1 MDVTIIGAGIAGLT
15 LALDLHRVG
24 IGSHIYE
31 AAPELAPIGVG
42 INLLPHCTAVLADLD
57 LDDRLA
63 EVAVTTA
70 ESAFYNGFGQ
80 FIYAEPAGRAAGH
93 AHPQYSIHRGELH
106 AVLLDAVR
114 ERVGAERIHT
124 GHTCLGVDEQDD
136 EGVMLRMASEGRE
149 FVIRADVVVACDGVH
164 SRIRKQMH
172 PAEGD
177 PLYSGVTM
185 WRGTTVMPPFLTG
198 ASMVRAGWLSTGKM
212 VIYPIRDLGD
222 GSQLVNWVAEI
233 ETPRHIERD
242 WNRLGSVDDFA
253 DAFADWTFDW
263 LDVPAMIRGAD
274 QILEYPMVDQDPLD
288 HWTEGLVT
296 LMGDAAHP
304 MVPRGSNGAGQAILD
319 VRCLADLLAD
329 DIEPAAALH
338 AYEAKRLPFTAHVVR
353 TNRTN
358 PPDAILREVF
368 DRTGNRPFDNLDDVI
383 GRDELRRI
391 ADNYR
396 RVVGIAPQA
405 TAS

>member
-1 MDVTIIGAGIAGLT
+1 
-15 LALDLHRVG
+15 
-24 IGSHIYE
+24 
-31 AAPELAPIGVG
+31 
-42 INLLPHCTAVLADLD
+42 
-57 LDDRLA
+57 
-63 EVAVTTA
+63 
-70 ESAFYNGFGQ
+70 
-80 FIYAEPAGRAAGH
+80 
-93 AHPQYSIHRGELH
+93 
-106 AVLLDAVR
+106 
-114 ERVGAERIHT
+114 
-124 GHTCLGVDEQDD
+124 
-136 EGVMLRMASEGRE
+136 
-149 FVIRADVVVACDGVH
+149 
-164 SRIRKQMH
+164 
-172 PAEGD
+172 
-177 PLYSGVTM
+177 
-185 WRGTTVMPPFLTG
+185 
-198 ASMVRAGWLSTGKM
+198 
-212 VIYPIRDLGD
+212 
-222 GSQLVNWVAEI
+222 
-233 ETPRHIERD
+233 
-242 WNRLGSVDDFA
+242 
-253 DAFADWTFDW
+253 
-263 LDVPAMIRGAD
+263 
-274 QILEYPMVDQDPLD
+274 MVDQDPLD

>member
-24 IGSHIYE
+24 IGSQIYE
-31 AAPELAPIGVG
+31 SAPELAPIGVG
-42 INLLPHCTAVLADLD
+42 INLLPHCTGVLADLD
-57 LDDRLA
+57 LDARLA
-63 EVAVTTA
+63 ELSIATA

-80 FIYAEPAGRAAGH
+80 FIYSEPAGRGAGH
-93 AHPQYSIHRGELH
+93 AHAQYSIHRGELH
-106 AVLLDAVR
+106 SVLLEAVR
-114 ERVGAERIHT
+114 ERVGADRIHT
-124 GHTCLGVDEQDD
+124 GHTCLGVAEQDAG
-136 EGVMLRMASEGRE
+136 GVTLRMMSEGYE
-149 FVIRADVVVACDGVH
+149 SLVRADVVVACDGVH

-172 PAEGD
+172 PGEGD

-185 WRGTTVMPPFLTG
+185 WRGTTVMKPFLTG
-198 ASMVRAGWLSTGKM
+198 ATMVRAGWLSTGKM
-212 VIYPIRDLGD
+212 VIYPIRNLGD
-222 GSQLVNWVAEI
+222 GTQLVNWVAEI

-242 WNRLGSVDDFA
+242 WNRIGDVRDFA

-274 QILEYPMVDQDPLD
+274 QVLEYPMVDQDPLD

-319 VRCLADLLAD
+319 VRCLSDLLAQ
-329 DIEPAAALH
+329 DIEPDAALRS
-338 AYEAKRLPFTAHVVR
+338 YETQRLPFTANVVR

-368 DRTGNRPFDNLDDVI
+368 DRTNNRPFVNLDDVI
-383 GRDELRRI
+383 GIDELRRI

-396 RVVGIAPQA
+396 RVVGVGPQI
-405 TAS
+405 SSL